1 MFGNNVLDRFED
13 GLNHAERLRR
23 ILPPL
28 YNSARLK
35 EQPIPSINAMINIQ
49 EEEEENGEDL
59 SCHSEPIETNGN
71 EDENGLELVQNNA
84 SNEDID
90 EQVQIEH
97 ASETDDVKIEHFQQ
111 VVMEPEDLNA
121 VDNLFADNG
130 QDIEQL
136 NSTLDGPSVSE
147 NSEEDTSSSSIECI
161 FESLDDF
168 RPKVLENGYFI
179 KPNDILSNNIPF
191 KTNVS
196 FFLNVHKSVCFEKC
210 MFQSRQMVT
219 AHSACKL
226 DANSKRCCCL
236 LVL

>member
-90 EQVQIEH
+90 EQVQI
-97 ASETDDVKIEHFQQ
+97 TF
-111 VVMEPEDLNA
+111 
-121 VDNLFADNG
+121 
-130 QDIEQL
+130 
-136 NSTLDGPSVSE
+136 STGCDG
-147 NSEEDTSSSSIECI
+147 TRGFEC
-161 FESLDDF
+161 
-168 RPKVLENGYFI
+168 R
-179 KPNDILSNNIPF
+179 
-191 KTNVS
+191 
-196 FFLNVHKSVCFEKC
+196 
-210 MFQSRQMVT
+210 
-219 AHSACKL
+219 
-226 DANSKRCCCL
+226 
-236 LVL
+236 